1 MQKTFK
7 YRINASAATLQEAE
21 RWINLCRNLY
31 NCALEERI
39 EAYRLQR
46 VSLSGYT
53 QMLELPDI
61 KVAFPE
67 YKEVNSQVLQECV
80 TRLDLAFKAFFRRCK
95 HGENP
100 GFPRFKGK
108 NRYNSFTLKN
118 TGWHLDGRYL
128 WVHNVGRFKMRLSR
142 PIQGDIKR
150 VTISRTQSGKWYASF
165 SCDNID
171 EVPLEP
177 NDKVV
182 GVDVGIHY
190 FVADS
195 EGQVVDNPKF
205 LKQSEKQLR
214 MRQRRLSRR
223 KKGSKRRNKARILVA
238 KAHEYVVNQRR
249 DFQHKVVNEYIRR
262 YGTICIENLIIKNMV
277 KNPHLSKSISDASW
291 SSFFEMLRYK
301 AEYAGRVV
309 IEVPPHN
316 SSQICSSCGQI
327 VAKSLS
333 VRTHICPYC
342 GCVLDRDVNAALNH
356 KHRGL
361 EVLSKLA
368 RTEPSDINVGIG
380 IGHA

>member
-1 MQKTFK
+1 
-7 YRINASAATLQEAE
+7 
-21 RWINLCRNLY
+21 
-31 NCALEERI
+31 
-39 EAYRLQR
+39 
-46 VSLSGYT
+46 
-53 QMLELPDI
+53 
-61 KVAFPE
+61 
-67 YKEVNSQVLQECV
+67 
-80 TRLDLAFKAFFRRCK
+80 
-95 HGENP
+95 
-100 GFPRFKGK
+100 
-108 NRYNSFTLKN
+108 
-118 TGWHLDGRYL
+118 
-128 WVHNVGRFKMRLSR
+128 VHNVGRFKMRLSR

-368 RTEPSDINVGIG
+368 RTEPLRHQRRHRHWSCVV
-380 IGHA
+380 